1 MLLSGALV
9 FDHCGRRQKAEE
21 QIFSFI
27 ASDGSLPYSE
37 ANLRS
42 RAMVAALTYDPQV
55 ADDLSPL
62 FESVLIPQIAT
73 PTGLVPM
80 VPSRQRRSPTSVD
93 EIPVNLEI
101 KAVADTLKR

>member
-1 MLLSGALV
+1 M

-27 ASDGSLPYSE
+27 ASDGSLPYGE
-37 ANLRS
+37 AGLRS
-42 RAMVAALTYDPQV
+42 RAMVAALTYDPTV

-80 VPSRQRRSPTSVD
+80 APSRQRRSPGSTN
-93 EIPVNLEI
+93 EIPINMEV
-101 KAVADTLKR
+101 KAVADTLLRYY